1 MAELQQIP
9 FDAPIPGQSFTS
21 ELGNRPWEKPPQY
34 ATIEDAIDFY
44 MQRINEEDFKQP
56 LLDVIELGMPLT
68 SIANALQLSSV
79 MEGKHTIDIG
89 ILVLPVIVE
98 LMSLMAENE
107 GVKYTTG
114 VEKKDNESY
123 SDTEI
128 ALAVKKAKDTFK
140 DVNTEDDM
148 SIEDSE
154 PVVEEEQ
161 PTGLMAR
168 RM

>member
-1 MAELQQIP
+1 MAEVQQLP

-34 ATIEDAIDFY
+34 VTVEDAIDFY
-44 MQRINEEDFKQP
+44 MQRINEDDFKQP

-79 MEGKHTIDIG
+79 MEGKHTID
-89 ILVLPVIVE
+89 
-98 LMSLMAENE
+98 S
-107 GVKYTTG
+107 
-114 VEKKDNESY
+114 KDY
-123 SDTEI
+123 SNTEI
-128 ALAVKKAKDTFK
+128 ALAVKKAGDKFK
-140 DVNTEDDM
+140 DQKINEDTMTD
-148 SIEDSE
+148 ESE